1 VTRDRHRAA
10 EGLDTVYEAGP
21 FRCVGPPDSVVSN
34 QEAEVGILWARNIT
48 QLAGMADRPPNT
60 NLIRN

>member
-1 VTRDRHRAA
+1 MQIYQIWLRWWSSPA
-10 EGLDTVYEAGP
+10 
-21 FRCVGPPDSVVSN
+21 VS
-34 QEAEVGILWARNIT
+34 EVGILWARNIT